1 MKNNFLIIL
10 IIILI
15 SKFCHAEN
23 LLIEAKNITLDKNN
37 KTTIFKNN
45 VTVQTKG
52 KKITSQYAEFDKV
65 SQKIILKNDIVA
77 EDAFKNIIKSKY
89 AEYNDIKNTFKT
101 VGATSLI
108 TSKEYSLDGEDLFFD
123 NKNQIIKSN
132 KPSILKDSS
141 GIKIYLENFEYLAKQ
156 NIFKSIGLV
165 KVKDQMENIYEFS
178 QIYIDTEKKE
188 VLGTDIKAFLNN
200 KEFKINE
207 KNDPRIFAN
216 SLRLSGKESSFDK
229 SVFTLCEQREGE
241 KCPPWIL
248 QAKQDDT

>member
-10 IIILI
+10 IVILI

-23 LLIEAKNITLDKNN
+23 LLIEAKDITLDKNN

-108 TSKEYSLDGEDLFFD
+108 TSKEYSLDGEGFL
-123 NKNQIIKSN
+123 IIK
-132 KPSILKDSS
+132 
-141 GIKIYLENFEYLAKQ
+141 IK
-156 NIFKSIGLV
+156 
-165 KVKDQMENIYEFS
+165 
-178 QIYIDTEKKE
+178 
-188 VLGTDIKAFLNN
+188 
-200 KEFKINE
+200 
-207 KNDPRIFAN
+207 
-216 SLRLSGKESSFDK
+216 
-229 SVFTLCEQREGE
+229 
-241 KCPPWIL
+241 
-248 QAKQDDT
+248 